1 ISIQALVMSPIDV
14 VTQNSDHFSPSFMK
28 EIGKLEIRT
37 KSKSFLRV
45 DPVLGI
51 LYQKLRSSKQR
62 YLEGAMDVSPE
73 IEFDFVLRLATIYSR
88 MGCDYLS
95 LVLLRNWLFLNYS
108 QAEKKMEPE
117 TPKDLFSE
125 FAGAAKQQ
133 KLAPEPS
140 TFVEPDMS
148 AFSFG
153 F

>member
-1 ISIQALVMSPIDV
+1 
-14 VTQNSDHFSPSFMK
+14 
-28 EIGKLEIRT
+28 
-37 KSKSFLRV
+37 
-45 DPVLGI
+45 
-51 LYQKLRSSKQR
+51 
-62 YLEGAMDVSPE
+62 MDVLPE

-95 LVLLRNWLFLNYS
+95 LVLLRNWQFLNYS

-117 TPKDLFSE
+117 TPKDLLLE